1 MTPWIVGSV
10 VLLVVAVF
18 SVVHRVPPLVR
29 AVPALVAVVVV
40 LGGHLLELVPA
51 APTTAVRVLAVT
63 AVAAVGVLA
72 GSAVTGAVL
81 TLAVRDGVERGPHGG
96 ILVSRADEPAV
107 ARRRPEVLRGGAAIG
122 FLERFAVVGAVLV
135 GRLEIVAAVI
145 AVKGLGRFSEL
156 DSAEARERFIVGT
169 LTSICWAGLAAGAAL
184 GLR

>member
-1 MTPWIVGSV
+1 MTPWIVASL
-10 VLLVVAVF
+10 VLLLVAVF

-29 AVPALVAVVVV
+29 AVPAVAAVVVV
-40 LGGHLLELVPA
+40 LGAHLLELTPA
-51 APTTAVRVLAVT
+51 APTTAVRVLVVT

-96 ILVSRADEPAV
+96 ILVASADEPAV
-107 ARRRPEVLRGGAAIG
+107 APRRPEVLRGGAAIG

-169 LTSICWAGLAAGAAL
+169 LTSTCWAGLAAWTAVGV
-184 GLR
+184 R